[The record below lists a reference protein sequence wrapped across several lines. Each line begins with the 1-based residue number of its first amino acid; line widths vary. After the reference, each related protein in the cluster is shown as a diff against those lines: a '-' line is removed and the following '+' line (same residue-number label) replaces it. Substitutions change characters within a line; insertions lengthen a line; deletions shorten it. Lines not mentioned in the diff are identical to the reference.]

1 MFKKKI
7 LAIVPA
13 RSGSQR
19 LKNKNILKLIDKPLI
34 NWTIYAALNS
44 KFIDDIVVTTNSE
57 KIIKTVKNFSK
68 NILFIKRPEYLSTS
82 NASSEAVVMH
92 SIKKLKNK
100 KFNHDIYILLQPTS
114 PLRNKTIIDNAII
127 NFIKNIKIKTLVA
140 VSKVSN
146 SKNTIKINNKGY
158 INKINIIDKKV
169 NNINYSIN
177 GSIYLGFINNFLK
190 NMNFFEYN
198 CLAFKMN
205 RTNSIDIDTIFD
217 FKLAEKYLKKIKK
230 I

>member
-1 MFKKKI
+1 KRI
-7 LAIVPA
+7 IAVIPA
-13 RSGSQR
+13 RKGSKR

-177 GSIYLGFINNFLK
+177 GS
-190 NMNFFEYN
+190 
-198 CLAFKMN
+198 
-205 RTNSIDIDTIFD
+205 
-217 FKLAEKYLKKIKK
+217 
-230 I
+230 

>member
-1 MFKKKI
+1 MINGKRI
-7 LAIVPA
+7 IAVIPA
-13 RSGSQR
+13 RKGSKR

-34 NWTIYAALNS
+34 NWTINAALNS

-57 KIIKTVKNFSK
+57 KIIKTVKKFSK

-177 GSIYLGFINNFLK
+177 GSIYIGFINNFLK
-190 NMNFFEYN
+190 NMNFFEHN
-198 CLAFKMN
+198 CLAFKMKS
-205 RTNSIDIDTIFD
+205 TNSIDIDTIFD
-217 FKLAEKYLKKIKK
+217 FKLAEKYLKK
-230 I
+230 